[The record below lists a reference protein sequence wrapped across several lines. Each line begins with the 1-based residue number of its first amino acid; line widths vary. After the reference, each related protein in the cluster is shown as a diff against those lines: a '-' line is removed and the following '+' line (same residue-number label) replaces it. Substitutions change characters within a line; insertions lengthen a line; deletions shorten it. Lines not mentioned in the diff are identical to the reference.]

1 MSGIAAL
8 CLLSIGVM
16 MTEIAILI
24 IVIVLVHTI
33 VDTIFVTVL
42 INPKK
47 SLMIMNGFY
56 KQQVFYIMTYSFDE
70 VEDFKMTS
78 INLLDTCGRNSV

>member
-8 CLLSIGVM
+8 CLLSVGVM
-16 MTEIAILI
+16 MTEVAILI

-33 VDTIFVTVL
+33 VDTIFVTVF

-56 KQQVFYIMTYSFDE
+56 KQQVFYIITYNFDA
-70 VEDFKMTS
+70 EDVKMTS
-78 INLLDTCGRNSV
+78 INLHNTCGRSSV

>member
-16 MTEIAILI
+16 MTEVAILI

-33 VDTIFVTVL
+33 VDTIFVTVF

-47 SLMIMNGFY
+47 SLMIMDGFLHLF
-56 KQQVFYIMTYSFDE
+56 QLRNLQPTCFFGSIL
-70 VEDFKMTS
+70 FKS
-78 INLLDTCGRNSV
+78 L

>member
-1 MSGIAAL
+1 
-8 CLLSIGVM
+8 
-16 MTEIAILI
+16 MTEVAILI

-33 VDTIFVTVL
+33 VDTIFVTVF

-56 KQQVFYIMTYSFDE
+56 KQQVFYIMTYNFE
-70 VEDFKMTS
+70 IEFEDLKMTS
-78 INLLDTCGRNSV
+78 INLHNTCGRSSV